1 MLSTQPN
8 STNWPNEMISI
19 CPTFSGDVRCS
30 RVGKFHTLEANP
42 SNWSIGEWISIGT
55 VMSGLVV
62 WMWHK
67 PIRKLLNM
75 WKAPDR
81 IEKIDK
87 KLDFILASVNLATA
101 LSQVTWQAIPRAI
114 WQSDANGMTVHANNF
129 MLKLLCRQIDE
140 ILGDGWVNSIHEDDR
155 EKVQREW
162 ANAVK
167 NKRDFQLHYRWQN
180 STGEVIPIAAHAS
193 RLLDSEGNL
202 LGFIGFVSLIDS

>member
-1 MLSTQPN
+1 
-8 STNWPNEMISI
+8 MISI